1 MGFKLGFGKKE
12 TVKAATGADVAGTVA
27 VVATVLNEMGILPDL
42 ILEPPSGQ
50 FVFAAIAVCVNVVRQ
65 FVKDNS
71 TE

>member
-1 MGFKLGFGKKE
+1 
-12 TVKAATGADVAGTVA
+12 
-27 VVATVLNEMGILPDL
+27 ATVLNEMGILPDL

>member
-12 TVKAATGADVAGTVA
+12 TVKAATGAGIASTGA
-27 VVATVLNEMGILPDL
+27 LVATVLNGMGILPDL
-42 ILEPPSGQ
+42 LLEPPSGQ